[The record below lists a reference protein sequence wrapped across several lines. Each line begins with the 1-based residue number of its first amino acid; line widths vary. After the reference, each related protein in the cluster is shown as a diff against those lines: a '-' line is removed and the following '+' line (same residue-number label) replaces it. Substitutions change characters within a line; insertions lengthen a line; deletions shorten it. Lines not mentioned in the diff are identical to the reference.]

1 MAFTDHQTSIMDRR
15 TFIYDLGLAGL
26 SLSSAVHFDWNNH
39 ADYDALIGQL
49 IAQNDQSIALLT
61 NRQEQ
66 NPQHRWYGGIKDRY
80 KIATPMGTASAIRA
94 MVIGWIQQPSK
105 YHQDQSLL
113 TAIDLAADYLLRVQH
128 QDGTIDLLST
138 NFHSTPDTG
147 FVVEP
152 LTIAYTLL
160 DRSKKEAA
168 QSVLEKLAQFL
179 RPAGDMLAKGGI
191 HTPNHRW
198 VVCMALSRIN
208 QLFPKQ
214 IYLDRIEAWLN
225 EGIDIDPDGQYTEKS
240 TSIYSPLTNRCL
252 ITVARILDKPEL
264 YEPVRRN
271 LDMTLYYLHANGE
284 IVTDASSRQD
294 QFRIAFPQQYY
305 YSYRYM
311 ALLDG
316 NAQFGEMAKKLAQQ
330 MPERLTAQLGYL
342 LESPFLQTTPSDGVP
357 LPQKYT
363 KAFPHSNVV
372 RIRNGQWDATI
383 LGDNPNFFSFFNGMA
398 ALQAVRLSMAF
409 FGKGAFS
416 SKMIQTQDHQYQLTW
431 TLSKGY
437 YQLYPLDQLPE
448 NGDWEK
454 MPRQNRPLSEEQHLS
469 AVITI
474 TQKEDQFTLDFDIQ
488 GTKDV
493 PIAIECAFRNGGQ
506 LANVQTVA
514 HTGNTFLLPK
524 DTHAL
529 YTYGQDGIRIGPGC
543 DDHEWTVLR
552 GGLPKLEALS
562 LFLTGFTPFK
572 HQLLISGH

>member
-1 MAFTDHQTSIMDRR
+1 MDRR
-15 TFIYDLGLAGL
+15 TFIYDLGIAGL
-26 SLSSAVHFDWNNH
+26 SFSYALNPNWPNYRNTN
-39 ADYDALIGQL
+39 ALISKL
-49 IAQNDQSIALLT
+49 IAQNDQSVSILA
-61 NRQEQ
+61 NRQEKNQ
-66 NPQHRWYGGIKDRY
+66 KRRWYGGIKDRY
-80 KIATPMGTASAIRA
+80 QIVTPMGTASAIRA
-94 MVIGWIQQPSK
+94 MVSAWTQEASS
-105 YHQDQSLL
+105 YFQDQTLL
-113 TAIDLAADYLLRVQH
+113 ETIENAINYLLVVQH
-128 QDGTIDLLST
+128 QDGSIDLLST

-271 LDMTLYYLHANGE
+271 LNMTLYYLHANGE
-284 IVTDASSRQD
+284 IVTDASNRQD
-294 QFRIAFPQQYY
+294 QFRVAYPHQYY

-311 ALLDG
+311 ALQDS
-316 NAQFGEMAKKLAQQ
+316 NAQFGQMATHLAQQ
-330 MPERLTAQLGYL
+330 MPQRLTAQLGYL
-342 LESPFLQTTPSDGVP
+342 LESPSLTVTPPSGVA
-357 LPQKYT
+357 LPQKYI
-363 KAFPHSNVV
+363 KHFSHSNLV
-372 RIRNGQWDATI
+372 RIRDSQWDATI
-383 LGDNPNFFSFFNGMA
+383 LGDNPNFFSFFNGLA
-398 ALQAVRLSMAF
+398 ALQAIRLSMAF

-416 SKMIQTQDHQYQLTW
+416 SETIQIQDNQYQLTW
-431 TLSKGY
+431 SLSKGY
-437 YQLYPLDQLPE
+437 YQLYPTNQLPE
-448 NGDWEK
+448 NGSWED
-454 MPRQNRPLSEEQHLS
+454 MPRDKRPLSEEQHLK
-469 AVITI
+469 AVVTI
-474 TQKEDQFTLDFDIQ
+474 THEEQQFILDFNIQ
-488 GTKDV
+488 GTDNV
-493 PIAIECAFRNGGQ
+493 PISIECAFRKGGQ
-506 LANVQTVA
+506 LSNVQTVA
-514 HTGNTFLLPK
+514 HTEDTFLLPK
-524 DTHAL
+524 GTHAL
-529 YTYGQDGIRIGPGC
+529 YNNGRDTIRIGPGYH
-543 DDHEWTVLR
+543 DHEWTVLR

-572 HQLLISGH
+572 HRLIVSGN